1 MTLKELLYSKI
12 NKDVIVLPLE
22 EGLSSMPLKD
32 FVSQP
37 AVGILYDL
45 GALPEDCLNRFEEE
59 GKKPTELNIALL
71 KLYAAGQVISCL
83 SKKLEEVKK

>member
-12 NKDVIVLPLE
+12 NEDIIILPTE

-37 AVGILYDL
+37 AVGMLYDL
-45 GALPEDCLNRFEEE
+45 GALPEDCLNRLEDD